1 MLLVLVT
8 VASLTITISCTE
20 YTIDS
25 NLSKRAL
32 QKSHE
37 IPRIQKLSNL
47 FLEPDFYS
55 EYPSDSSL
63 INLLSKIAMDYL
75 YDCTTAILYDNYTN
89 TQDHVFLRKFFQQY
103 PLTHVHAAIPENYH
117 IPIGELAFQLDN
129 KCVHFIIFIK
139 DVMLCQ
145 DIISKRSEKVVVVAK
160 SSQWRVQEYLT
171 SEFSREIANLLIIVK
186 SEKYMSQKV
195 RVYNNCQQSTFN

>member
-1 MLLVLVT
+1 MLLILVT

-20 YTIDS
+20 FTLDS

-37 IPRIQKLSNL
+37 KPRIQKLSNR
-47 FLEPDFYS
+47 FLEPNVYS
-55 EYPSDSSL
+55 EDPDSSL
-63 INLLSKIAMDYL
+63 INLLSKIANDYL

-89 TQDHVFLRKFFQQY
+89 NQDNVFLRKFFQQY
-103 PLTHVHAAIPENYH
+103 PLIHVHEAIPENYY
-117 IPIGELAFQLDN
+117 IPIGESFQLDN

-139 DVMLCQ
+139 DVMRCQ

-195 RVYNNCQQSTFN
+195 RVSNNVS

>member
-1 MLLVLVT
+1 MLLILVT
-8 VASLTITISCTE
+8 VVSVTITISCTE
-20 YTIDS
+20 YSIDS

-37 IPRIQKLSNL
+37 KPRIQKLSKL

-55 EYPSDSSL
+55 EDPDLSL
-63 INLLSKIAMDYL
+63 INLLSKIANDYL

-89 TQDHVFLRKFFQQY
+89 SQENVFLRKFFQQY
-103 PLTHVHAAIPENYH
+103 PLTHVHAAIPEDYH

-139 DVMLCQ
+139 DVMRCQ
-145 DIISKRSEKVVVVAK
+145 DIVTKRSENVVVVAK

-195 RVYNNCQQSTFN
+195 RVQS